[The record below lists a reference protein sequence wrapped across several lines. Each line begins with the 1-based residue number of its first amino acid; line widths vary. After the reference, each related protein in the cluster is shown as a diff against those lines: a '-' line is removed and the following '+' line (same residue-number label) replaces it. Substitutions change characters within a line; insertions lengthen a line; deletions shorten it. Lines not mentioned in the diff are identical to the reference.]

1 MLCVSSYLR
10 AFFRRDEYVRHCMM
24 SSFRSSRSG
33 EAGAG
38 CGSAGRVDCR
48 KFRFWRGGRI
58 GSALLPALLLLAVS
72 GESWAQTTLT
82 VLIENRGT
90 NVRVNTMIVNEGD
103 ADALSGLNAYIGN
116 VPASFAGARVEF
128 NLENGGDTAT
138 WNVDYGRGGSSP
150 RFAGTCCSFGALRAA
165 LRTTILEDMLDDDD
179 EFFTITASSG
189 AFPPGTVIV
198 PARITIIDNDDAS
211 IDLSLSQTTVVEGS
225 GVNLVSEITVTAE
238 HQGSVPASA
247 TEVVIS
253 VVGDGTNA
261 ATAADFTAPSTSLT
275 VTIPANMASGTGVL
289 TLTVIGDRVDE
300 EDETLTVS
308 GTAEGYGGTITPTT
322 LTIEDDDVA
331 GVTIAVTNGD
341 IVNEVEGEIEVN
353 VDEGDALEYTIVLDS
368 DPGPGGTVRV
378 THDQRTGTR
387 SFIAFGGVFVN
398 TFTSSGVNRWS
409 RPRVVSARTPRDSD
423 AVDDTVFQDH
433 TVSGY
438 AGVMDADVVNI
449 KVNIIDD
456 GTPGLI
462 ITPNPLTVFEG
473 GTDPYQYTVRF
484 QHQLVADAT
493 VKPVVGASE
502 SAGITVS
509 PASLTFTPAN
519 GNTNQTFTVTV
530 ADDADASDATLIVG
544 HTITGYPEFTD
555 PTRAELTVMVVDDEE
570 SPTNVLLELVT
581 PTAVVAE
588 TDADAERT
596 ITLRV
601 SLDPADSGLLAAPTE
616 VVITVADGTTNPAT
630 VGANPATAGTDITP
644 VPLTI
649 TIPAGARTMTAALT
663 LTVVGDRVA
672 EGTETVM
679 VSGTATSDGTTLPV
693 NAVTLQVLDNDSP
706 TVTLSADPVSESV
719 AGGMVTV
726 TATADLALPGGFSV
740 GVLITG
746 VTATEGEDYT
756 ALGATRLTFAGT
768 PAEEETF
775 TVEILSDRVDEG
787 AGETFMV
794 SLISLMGNAQPV
806 TTSGTV
812 VVTIT
817 DDDVAGVNISRANLA
832 LREGDS
838 GTYSIVLNSDPA
850 GSVTVTLAVAPDTT
864 ADLEIAGSLT
874 QVFDSTAGLTH
885 WSTSRTISVTVA
897 QDGDGVGGTPR
908 VMHTIS
914 GSGIGYG
921 AVTVA
926 SVVVTVTDDDTAG
939 VIFSPSTLAVTEEA
953 AGASYMAKLRTDPL
967 GEVVVTVDAGSST
980 TPPITVSPTSL
991 TFNSGNWETNQSF
1004 LVTAD
1009 ADGDAIGGTR
1019 TLSHTVAGY
1028 SGIFGFGLTPVVV
1041 TVTDDDTAGVSV
1053 FPATLTVTEEEAGA
1067 DYTVV
1072 LDTIPGGDVVVT
1084 VAPDADA
1091 SATAPV
1097 TVSPLT
1103 LTFTPVNWNVAQS
1116 FTVTADVDADAAGG
1130 TRTLSHTVVGYT
1142 GLLNADVESV
1152 EVTVI
1157 DNDRATFTF
1166 DPQRVPVTE
1175 GTSEVTL
1182 TAVLSSAIPDGFEVT
1197 VSTTGSEA
1205 SPLSGAPIPGSDYTS
1220 TTVTLTFEGTANEM
1234 VTFTVAILD
1243 DNVAEN
1249 LEVLLIAPAVDGA
1262 GKVRLIPM
1270 NPDDFAADFDFNED
1284 YYVNFAGASAMI
1296 TITDDDTAGVTL
1308 SETSLAITE
1317 EGSAETYTVVLN
1329 SDPDGPVTVTIDPGS
1344 SATAPITVD
1353 PGSLTLAFDSTN
1365 WSAPQTVTVTATEDH
1380 DAIGGTRT
1388 LAHTVTGYGAVTADS
1403 VGVTV
1408 TEDDVAVFDFDP
1420 AIVSVM
1426 EGIGDVTLTAV
1437 LDRAIP
1443 TGFEVTLSTANAVV
1457 TGGTMVGSDFIE
1469 TTTTLTFAGTAN
1481 ERQMLTVAILNDD
1494 VAEGEETFGLSL
1506 LDADGSRMVVP
1517 DGAVTLETLET
1528 FVNFVNGAVKIVIT
1542 DDDTAGVTI
1551 SETSLAIT
1559 EEDAAASYTVVLG
1572 SDPDGDVTVT
1582 IDPGS
1587 SETAPI
1593 TVTPASLTFNSTN
1606 WSDSQTVTVTATADE
1621 DVIGGVLT
1629 LSHMV
1634 TGYGTVTVDSV
1645 EVTVTDDDIATLS
1658 FNPPG
1663 LFRPG
1668 NTVPVAEGDGMVTL
1682 TAVLDRAIPAGFEV
1696 TVSTMP
1702 TKPLETIATAT
1713 EGIDYT
1719 LTTATLTFEGT
1730 ASETQTLTV
1739 AILNDDVAEGSET
1752 IIVVP
1757 VFDVE
1762 GNLRLSPANP
1772 EDFADDF
1779 DVNIDYYVDFSNLGA
1794 YVMINDDDMAGVT
1807 LSETQLT
1814 VTEGREQTYTVV
1826 LDSDPAGAVDIT
1838 IAADTAAAPPITF
1851 SPASLSFNS
1860 TNWSDSQTVT
1870 VTATEDIDSDDG
1882 TRVLAHTVTGYGTGV
1897 GTASVTAESVMVT
1910 VLDNDIPG
1918 VTISETTLTV
1928 TEGEATATYE
1938 VVLNTIPDR
1947 DVTVTIV
1954 PDTASTTAPITVTPG
1969 SLDLTFTTTTWA
1981 APQTVT
1987 VSADQDDDA
1996 LGGTRTLEHT
2006 VSGYT
2011 SVTTV
2016 TSVMVTVTE
2025 DDTAGVTISEATLT
2039 VTEGEAAG
2047 AEYTVVLNSEPVGT
2061 VVIGIIE
2068 DSSTTPPIT
2077 VSSTSLSFNSS
2088 TWTTAQTVTVRATE
2102 DADAADGTRTLEHT
2116 VSNYTGVSDA
2126 ESVTVTVLDND
2137 TPGVTITVPPLE
2149 PPLMPPMRIT
2159 EGEGMAT
2166 YTVVLDSAPAGIAT
2180 VTIDPGSST
2189 TAPITVGPSLT
2200 LTFNSTTWNIDQ
2212 IVTVMADQDTDQLGG
2227 LRTLSHTVTGYGLVN
2242 SAASV
2247 EVSVIDNDRATL
2259 VFTPSTVTVTEGVDS
2274 AVTVMAVLSKAIPA
2288 GFEVTATTTG
2298 QYELISDAVSGS
2310 DYIGTTTTLRFA
2322 GTANETETFTVP
2334 ILDDGVVEGSE
2345 LLFFG
2350 PALDAANRIRLS
2362 PANPTDFAGDFNFND
2377 HYYVSFQGTLVRATI
2392 LSDDTAGVTISE
2404 TELTVTEGREQT
2416 YTVVLGSVPSGNV
2429 TVTIVEDAAST
2440 TAPIT
2445 VTPGEGAL
2453 GSGDLIFTP
2462 ATWDAPQTVTVAAT
2476 EDDDAIDGLRT
2487 LTHTVTGY
2495 GTVVSAADV
2504 RVTVTDNDTAGVT
2517 ITPTTLTVAE
2527 GAAETYEVVL
2537 NTRPAS
2543 DVTVTIA
2550 EDASTTAPITV
2561 TPGTGVPG
2569 SRDLMFTSTT
2579 WAIPQTVTV
2588 TATRMTMRLTA
2599 RGSWR
2604 IRSATIRE

>member
-10 AFFRRDEYVRHCMM
+10 AFFRRDEYVRHCMT

-58 GSALLPALLLLAVS
+58 GSVLVLAGLLLAVS
-72 GESWAQTTLT
+72 GESWAQLDNYT
-82 VLIENRGT
+82 VYIRDSSVFPNT
-90 NVRVNTMIVNEGD
+90 FANTMTVDESATG
-103 ADALSGLNAYIGN
+103 ALNSNNIRAYIQYPDQGSRIS
-116 VPASFAGARVEF
+116 VPFRVD
-128 NLENGGDTAT
+128 NPAKHGDTAT
-138 WNVDYGRGGSSP
+138 YNTDYGRGGSSASFTGSGQS
-150 RFAGTCCSFGALRAA
+150 FAVATLRIN
-165 LRTTILEDMLDDDD
+165 ILEDTLDDDD
-179 EFFTITASSG
+179 EFFTITVGSG
-189 AFPPGTVIV
+189 ASVGTFLGQTVT
-198 PARITIIDNDDAS
+198 PATITIIDNDDAS
-211 IDLSLSQTTVVEGS
+211 IDLSLSQTDVVEGS

-253 VVGDGTNA
+253 VAGGGTNA

-275 VTIPANMASGTGVL
+275 VTIPANMPRGTGVL

-462 ITPNPLTVFEG
+462 ITPDPLTVFEG
-473 GTDPYQYTVRF
+473 GTDTYQYTVRF

-616 VVITVADGTTNPAT
+616 VVITVADGATNPAT

-649 TIPAGARTMTAALT
+649 TIPPGARTMTAALT

-672 EGTETVM
+672 EGAETVM

-719 AGGMVTV
+719 ASGMVTV

-806 TTSGTV
+806 TTSDTV
-812 VVTIT
+812 DVTIT

-832 LREGDS
+832 LREGSS

-864 ADLEIAGSLT
+864 ADLEIAESLT
-874 QVFDSTAGLTH
+874 QVFDTTSGPTH
-885 WSTSRTISVTVA
+885 WATSRTINVTVA
-897 QDGDGVGGTPR
+897 QDGDGIGGTPR

-939 VIFSPSTLAVTEEA
+939 VTLSPGTLAVTEEE
-953 AGASYMAKLRTDPL
+953 AGASYMLRLRTDPL
-967 GEVVVTVDAGSST
+967 QEVVITVDVGTST

-1004 LVTAD
+1004 TVTAD
-1009 ADGDAIGGTR
+1009 ADDDAIGGTR
-1019 TLSHTVAGY
+1019 TLNHTISGY
-1028 SGIFGFGLTPVVV
+1028 GGIFDNEVGTVMV

-1053 FPATLTVTEEEAGA
+1053 SPATLTVTEEEAGA

-1097 TVSPLT
+1097 TVSPLAR
-1103 LTFTPVNWNVAQS
+1103 TFTPANWNVAQS
-1116 FTVTADVDADAAGG
+1116 FTVTAGVDADAAGG
-1130 TRTLSHTVVGYT
+1130 TRTLSHTVVGYA
-1142 GLLNADVESV
+1142 GLQNADVESV

-1157 DNDRATFTF
+1157 DNDRATFSF
-1166 DPQRVPVTE
+1166 APQRVPATE
-1175 GTSEVTL
+1175 GEGAVTL

-1197 VSTTGSEA
+1197 VSTTGFEGTSTPG
-1205 SPLSGAPIPGSDYTS
+1205 SPLPGSDYTS
-1220 TTVTLTFEGTANEM
+1220 TTVTLTFAGTAGETQEFM
-1234 VTFTVAILD
+1234 VPILD

-1249 LEVLLIAPAVDGA
+1249 LEVLVIGLAIDEEGQ
-1262 GKVRLIPM
+1262 VRLIPM

-1296 TITDDDTAGVTL
+1296 TITDDDTAGVTIL
-1308 SETSLAITE
+1308 ETSLAITE
-1317 EGSAETYTVVLN
+1317 EGLAASYTVVLN
-1329 SDPDGPVTVTIDPGS
+1329 SDPDGPVTVTIDPDS

-1365 WSAPQTVTVTATEDH
+1365 WDAPQTVTVTATEDD

-1388 LAHTVTGYGAVTADS
+1388 LAHTVTGYGAVTVDS
-1403 VGVTV
+1403 VEVTVTDNDTAGVTISETALEVTEGAAAATYMVVLNSAPAASVTVTIDPGSSTTAPITVAPAALTLTFSSGDWDTAQAVTVTATEDDDAIGGLRTLAHTVTGYGTVPAIASVAVTVIDNDTAGVTISETAVEVTEGAAAATYMVVLSSAPAVSATVTIDPGSSTTAPITVAPAALTLTFGSDNWDTAQAVTVTATEDDDAIGGLRTLAHTVTGYGTVPAVASVAVTVIDNDTAGVTITVPPLEPGLVPPVRITEGEGMTTYTVVLNSAPAGIATVTINPGSSTTAPITVGPALTLTFNSTTWDVDQIVTVMADQDTDQLGGLRTLSHTVTGYGLVTAAASVEVSVIDNDRATLVFTPSLVTV
-1408 TEDDVAVFDFDP
+1408 TEGVDSAVT
-1420 AIVSVM
+1420 VM
-1426 EGIGDVTLTAV
+1426 AV
-1437 LDRAIP
+1437 LSGAIP
-1443 TGFEVTLSTANAVV
+1443 AGFEFEVTTTEPYAGISTAEA
-1457 TGGTMVGSDFIE
+1457 GSDYIE
-1469 TTTTLTFAGTAN
+1469 TTTTLTFAGAAN
-1481 ERQMLTVAILNDD
+1481 ETETFTVPIVDDGVVEGTEFLFFGPAVDAANRIRLSPANPTDFAGDFNFNDHYYVGFRDTLARVTILN
-1494 VAEGEETFGLSL
+1494 
-1506 LDADGSRMVVP
+1506 
-1517 DGAVTLETLET
+1517 
-1528 FVNFVNGAVKIVIT
+1528 
-1542 DDDTAGVTI
+1542 DDTAGVTI
-1551 SETSLAIT
+1551 SET
-1559 EEDAAASYTVVLG
+1559 E
-1572 SDPDGDVTVT
+1572 
-1582 IDPGS
+1582 
-1587 SETAPI
+1587 
-1593 TVTPASLTFNSTN
+1593 
-1606 WSDSQTVTVTATADE
+1606 
-1621 DVIGGVLT
+1621 
-1629 LSHMV
+1629 
-1634 TGYGTVTVDSV
+1634 
-1645 EVTVTDDDIATLS
+1645 
-1658 FNPPG
+1658 
-1663 LFRPG
+1663 
-1668 NTVPVAEGDGMVTL
+1668 
-1682 TAVLDRAIPAGFEV
+1682 
-1696 TVSTMP
+1696 
-1702 TKPLETIATAT
+1702 
-1713 EGIDYT
+1713 
-1719 LTTATLTFEGT
+1719 
-1730 ASETQTLTV
+1730 
-1739 AILNDDVAEGSET
+1739 
-1752 IIVVP
+1752 
-1757 VFDVE
+1757 
-1762 GNLRLSPANP
+1762 
-1772 EDFADDF
+1772 
-1779 DVNIDYYVDFSNLGA
+1779 
-1794 YVMINDDDMAGVT
+1794 
-1807 LSETQLT
+1807 LT

-1826 LDSDPAGAVDIT
+1826 LDSVPVGNVTVT
-1838 IAADTAAAPPITF
+1838 IAEDASGMAPITVTPGEGAPGSGDLIFTPATWAAP
-1851 SPASLSFNS
+1851 
-1860 TNWSDSQTVT
+1860 QTVT
-1870 VTATEDIDSDDG
+1870 VTATEDSDSVGG
-1882 TRVLAHTVTGYGTGV
+1882 TRVLMHTVSNYPGV
-1897 GTASVTAESVMVT
+1897 TTAGSVTVT
-1910 VLDNDIPG
+1910 VLDDDIPG

-1928 TEGEATATYE
+1928 TEGEAAATYV

-2006 VSGYT
+2006 VSQLYGSDQRGIGYG
-2011 SVTTV
+2011 
-2016 TSVMVTVTE
+2016 
-2025 DDTAGVTISEATLT
+2025 DGHRGRHGRGDHH
-2039 VTEGEAAG
+2039 
-2047 AEYTVVLNSEPVGT
+2047 P
-2061 VVIGIIE
+2061 
-2068 DSSTTPPIT
+2068 DHPDPP
-2077 VSSTSLSFNSS
+2077 
-2088 TWTTAQTVTVRATE
+2088 
-2102 DADAADGTRTLEHT
+2102 DGHR
-2116 VSNYTGVSDA
+2116 
-2126 ESVTVTVLDND
+2126 
-2137 TPGVTITVPPLE
+2137 
-2149 PPLMPPMRIT
+2149 
-2159 EGEGMAT
+2159 
-2166 YTVVLDSAPAGIAT
+2166 
-2180 VTIDPGSST
+2180 GSSGRRR
-2189 TAPITVGPSLT
+2189 V
-2200 LTFNSTTWNIDQ
+2200 
-2212 IVTVMADQDTDQLGG
+2212 
-2227 LRTLSHTVTGYGLVN
+2227 YG
-2242 SAASV
+2242 
-2247 EVSVIDNDRATL
+2247 RA
-2259 VFTPSTVTVTEGVDS
+2259 
-2274 AVTVMAVLSKAIPA
+2274 
-2288 GFEVTATTTG
+2288 
-2298 QYELISDAVSGS
+2298 Q
-2310 DYIGTTTTLRFA
+2310 
-2322 GTANETETFTVP
+2322 
-2334 ILDDGVVEGSE
+2334 
-2345 LLFFG
+2345 
-2350 PALDAANRIRLS
+2350 
-2362 PANPTDFAGDFNFND
+2362 
-2377 HYYVSFQGTLVRATI
+2377 Q
-2392 LSDDTAGVTISE
+2392 
-2404 TELTVTEGREQT
+2404 
-2416 YTVVLGSVPSGNV
+2416 
-2429 TVTIVEDAAST
+2429 
-2440 TAPIT
+2440 
-2445 VTPGEGAL
+2445 
-2453 GSGDLIFTP
+2453 
-2462 ATWDAPQTVTVAAT
+2462 
-2476 EDDDAIDGLRT
+2476 
-2487 LTHTVTGY
+2487 
-2495 GTVVSAADV
+2495 
-2504 RVTVTDNDTAGVT
+2504 
-2517 ITPTTLTVAE
+2517 
-2527 GAAETYEVVL
+2527 
-2537 NTRPAS
+2537 
-2543 DVTVTIA
+2543 
-2550 EDASTTAPITV
+2550 
-2561 TPGTGVPG
+2561 
-2569 SRDLMFTSTT
+2569 
-2579 WAIPQTVTV
+2579 
-2588 TATRMTMRLTA
+2588 
-2599 RGSWR
+2599 
-2604 IRSATIRE
+2604 